1 MYDYTDYGAMDYG
14 AMDYGMMESNI
25 VAGMFAFILLV
36 ASVVWIVE
44 VVSTWRLF
52 AKAGQPGWAS
62 IIPVY
67 NIYVLFQIT
76 WGQGS
81 RFLLM
86 LIPVYNII
94 LAIQTNIRLA
104 KAFGKGTGFGIGLIF
119 LRIIMLP
126 VLAFGNS
133 TYLGVPNP

>member
-1 MYDYTDYGAMDYG
+1 MYDYTDYGAME
-14 AMDYGMMESNI
+14 YGMMEYGTMDSNI
-25 VAGMFAFILLV
+25 AIGMFAFILLV
-36 ASVVWIVE
+36 SLVVWIVE

-62 IIPVY
+62 IIPIY

-81 RFLLM
+81 RFLL
-86 LIPVYNII
+86 LFIPIYNII
-94 LAIQTNIRLA
+94 LAIQTNIKLA
-104 KAFGKGTGFGIGLIF
+104 KAFGKSTGFGIGLIF

-126 VLAFGNS
+126 MLAFGNS